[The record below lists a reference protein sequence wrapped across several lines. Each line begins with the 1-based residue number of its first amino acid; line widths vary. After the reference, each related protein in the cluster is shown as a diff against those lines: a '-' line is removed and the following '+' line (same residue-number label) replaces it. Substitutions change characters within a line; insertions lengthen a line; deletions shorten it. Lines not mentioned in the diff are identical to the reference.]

1 MKVLSK
7 FLKNDSPKCLVC
19 EKSVGKN
26 FAEVQYAYK
35 GGDNPGITSI
45 GKAYLCSK
53 CGDEMEKNKLDQEG
67 EDGFAV

>member
-1 MKVLSK
+1 MKILSK

-26 FAEVQYAYK
+26 FSEVQYAYK
-35 GGDNPGITSI
+35 GGV
-45 GKAYLCSK
+45 GKAHLCSK

>member
-26 FAEVQYAYK
+26 FSDVQYAYK
-35 GGDNPGITSI
+35 GGV
-45 GKAYLCSK
+45 GKAHLCSK
-53 CGDEMEKNKLDQEG
+53 CGDEM
-67 EDGFAV
+67 